1 MTTVG
6 WRLFCIALGAILK
19 WAITAEVAGIDLHI
33 VGAILIVVG
42 AVGLCIGLVL
52 LFRGRSGVNGK
63 RGYR

>member
-6 WRLFCIALGAILK
+6 SSLFCIALGAILK

-63 RGYR
+63 RGYG